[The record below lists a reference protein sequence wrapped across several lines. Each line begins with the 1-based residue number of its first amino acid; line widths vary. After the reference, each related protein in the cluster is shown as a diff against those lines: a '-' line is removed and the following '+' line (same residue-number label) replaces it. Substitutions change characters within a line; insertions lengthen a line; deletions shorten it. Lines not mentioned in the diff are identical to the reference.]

1 MSNVIQ
7 FPTLK
12 SISVDSEDLKNN
24 LEVGR
29 ILKTEGYNNPSYVI
43 IKNLGI
49 NQKFSHYG
57 SKYKTI
63 HLEEKTFCF
72 KDAYTLRYL
81 KDKVSGIQTYITDQ
95 ILSIDETIEI
105 YAEALVKRNI
115 EKRQKEQAEKER
127 LELIEKGK
135 ELFKKYIPES
145 AKALIIAAS
154 EVDDSDLMTDYFNI
168 KTVET
173 VILGYSEHTKN
184 IFSEM
189 RKYAG
194 KIPET
199 EFLKEDKKEYEHRE
213 KYSMGKGYYLK
224 GRKTTGWSIYKEKKY
239 SDWNDSFYISIAK
252 RCVFE

>member
-7 FPTLK
+7 FPALK
-12 SISVDSEDLKNN
+12 SISVDSEDSKNT

-72 KDAYTLRYL
+72 KYAYTLRYL

-127 LELIEKGK
+127 LKLIEKGK